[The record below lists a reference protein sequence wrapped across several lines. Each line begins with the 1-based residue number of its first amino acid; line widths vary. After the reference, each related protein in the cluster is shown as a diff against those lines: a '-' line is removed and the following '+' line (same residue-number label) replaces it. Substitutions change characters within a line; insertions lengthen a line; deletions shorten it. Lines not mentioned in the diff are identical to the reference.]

1 MICKTFFRAGLL
13 TIAAVMLSPAQ
24 AAGSN
29 LLVNSAFTPS
39 TTAPKAGYLP
49 VASSWSG
56 SGQKN
61 VGTDPAGGLWLG
73 VTTPVFSGNVNRL
86 GWDVAPNASQSVKV
100 PAGCKAPKLAYQVEF
115 TGAAPQS
122 GSGLKISVGTQST
135 TINWSATPVAGSF
148 ALKALPAGPVAV
160 DLASVKGTKQITGV
174 RAGILV
180 KSVELT
186 CN

>member
-13 TIAAVMLSPAQ
+13 TVAAVMLSPAQ

-29 LLVNSAFTPS
+29 LLVNSTFTPS
-39 TTAPKAGYLP
+39 AAPKAGYLP
-49 VASSWSG
+49 MASSWSG

-73 VTTPVFSGNVNRL
+73 VTTPVFSGSVSSL
-86 GWDVAPNASQSVKV
+86 GWDVAPNASQTVKV
-100 PAGCKAPKLAYQVEF
+100 PAGCKAPKLAYEVEF

-122 GSGLKISVGTQST
+122 GSGLKISVGTKRT

-148 ALKALPAGPVAV
+148 ALKALPAGTVVV